1 MSACLLFPGQGAQ
14 YPGMGMDLWEANQ
27 KVREL
32 FQLASDAAGFDVKR
46 VLSEGTADELAATD
60 KAQVLITLV
69 DLAAAAVLA
78 ERGFVAAGC
87 AGFSLGEYAALCT
100 AGVVGPE
107 AVFRMVKIRGELMEK
122 ASRDLDGAG
131 GRPGM
136 AAVLGLPADT
146 AAEVVQGIEG
156 VFVANRNSPA
166 QVVLSGTAA
175 GLALAEDKLKAAGAR
190 RIVRLRVSGPFH
202 CPLMEGARKTFAE
215 AIAGVAFSDPV
226 LPVYSNV
233 TAEPIGSGVE
243 ARGLCG
249 RQVVSPVLW
258 VDEEARLLTDGFT
271 VFREAGP
278 GTVLTGL
285 FKTFKADI
293 DCRAAGKLEDIG
305 G

>member
-1 MSACLLFPGQGAQ
+1 
-14 YPGMGMDLWEANQ
+14 MGMDLWEANQ

-46 VLSEGTADELAATD
+46 VLSDGTADELAATD

-69 DLAAAAVLA
+69 DLSAAAVLA
-78 ERGFVAAGC
+78 ERGFAVEGC

-107 AVFRMVKIRGELMEK
+107 AVFRMVKVRGELMEK
-122 ASRDLDGAG
+122 ASRDLDAAG
-131 GRPGM
+131 GKPGM

-146 AAEVVQGIEG
+146 AAEVVQGIDG

-175 GLALAEDKLKAAGAR
+175 GLARAEEKLKAAGAK

-202 CPLMEGARKTFAE
+202 SPLMQGARAAFEE
-215 AIAGVAFSDPV
+215 AIAGIAFADPV

-233 TAEPIGSGVE
+233 TAEPIGSGAE
-243 ARGLCG
+243 ARALCG

-258 VDEEARLLTDGFT
+258 VDEEARLLADGFAS
-271 VFREAGP
+271 FREAGP

-285 FKTFKADI
+285 FKALTPDV
-293 DCRAAGKLEDIG
+293 DCRTAGTLKDIG

>member
-1 MSACLLFPGQGAQ
+1 
-14 YPGMGMDLWEANQ
+14 MGMDLWEANQ

-46 VLSEGTADELAATD
+46 VLSDGTADELAATD

-69 DLAAAAVLA
+69 DLSAAAVLA
-78 ERGFVAAGC
+78 ERGFAVEGC

-107 AVFRMVKIRGELMEK
+107 AVFRMVKVRGELMEK
-122 ASRDLDGAG
+122 ASRDLDAAG
-131 GRPGM
+131 GKPGM

-146 AAEVVQGIEG
+146 AAEVVQGIDG

-175 GLALAEDKLKAAGAR
+175 GLARAEEKLKAAGAK

-202 CPLMEGARKTFAE
+202 SPLMQGARAAFEE
-215 AIAGVAFSDPV
+215 AIAGIAFADPV

-233 TAEPIGSGVE
+233 TAGPIGSGAE
-243 ARGLCG
+243 ARALCG

-258 VDEEARLLTDGFT
+258 VDEEARLLADGFAS
-271 VFREAGP
+271 FREAGP

-285 FKTFKADI
+285 FKALTPDV
-293 DCRAAGKLEDIG
+293 DCRTAGTLKDIG

>member
-1 MSACLLFPGQGAQ
+1 MRACLLFPGQGAQ
-14 YPGMGMDLWEANQ
+14 FPGMGMDLWEANK

-46 VLSEGTADELAATD
+46 VLSTGTADELAATD

-69 DLAAAAVLA
+69 DLSAAAVLA

-107 AVFRMVKIRGELMEK
+107 AVFRMVKVRGELMEK
-122 ASRDLDGAG
+122 ASRDLDAAG

-136 AAVLGLPADT
+136 AAVLGLPPDT
-146 AAEVVQGIEG
+146 AAEAVRGIEG

-175 GLALAEDKLKAAGAR
+175 GLARAEEKLKAVGAK

-202 CPLMEGARKTFAE
+202 CPLMEGARKTFEE
-215 AIAGVAFSDPV
+215 AIAGVAFADPV

-233 TAEPIGSGVE
+233 TAGPIGTGVE
-243 ARGLCG
+243 ARALCG

-285 FKTFKADI
+285 FKTLKADI